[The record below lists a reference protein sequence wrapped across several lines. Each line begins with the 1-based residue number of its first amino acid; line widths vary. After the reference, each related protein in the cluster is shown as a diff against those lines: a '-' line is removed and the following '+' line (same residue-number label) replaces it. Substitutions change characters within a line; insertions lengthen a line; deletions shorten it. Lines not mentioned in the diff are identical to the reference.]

1 MKTDPKTLIA
11 RTDFDEFVESGG
23 RKVTPATLQRL
34 ALLLPDLREKFN
46 SVIAPGFKNAPAQF
60 EFAAC
65 IVEAVAADSYRDLSY
80 AAIGEAAF
88 ALLYLSRAVDIIP
101 DCIDRLGY
109 LDDAAVVATVLERN
123 AVEFAR
129 FASHT
134 GGDWAATGA
143 TFPR

>member
-1 MKTDPKTLIA
+1 MKSDPKKLIA

-34 ALLLPDLREKFN
+34 AIVLPDLREKFN
-46 SVIAPGFKNAPAQF
+46 SVSAPGFSKAPAQL
-60 EFAAC
+60 EFFARV
-65 IVEAVAADSYRDLSY
+65 VEAVAADSYRDLSY

-88 ALLYLSRAVDIIP
+88 ALLYLARDVDIIP
-101 DCIDRLGY
+101 DCIERLGY
-109 LDDAAVVATVLERN
+109 LDDAAVAATVIERN
-123 AVEFAR
+123 AAEFVG

-134 GGDWAATGA
+134 GSDWAVTGA